1 MYALSISKKAF
12 DSIWHQGL
20 VNKLSE
26 YGIDGNIYQLIKS
39 LFKDKMLNKDWR

>member
-1 MYALSISKKAF
+1 MLCQFQKAF

-20 VNKLSE
+20 FHKLSE
-26 YGIDGNIYQLIKS
+26 YGIDGNIYQLIKKS